1 MKFLLFGTG
10 NYYERYK
17 KWFPKADITALL
29 DNSERKQNT
38 LIDGIEVVAPK
49 DGIQREYDAIIILSF
64 YMKEMQEQLL
74 KLGVPQ
80 GKIYHFY
87 DLHQLL
93 RVGEWKQPVQYYGI
107 HRGALHPRHQSNNR
121 ILLLSQDLDLGGPA
135 LALYQ
140 AARALKRRGF
150 EVAYASM
157 IDGPLRDRLLQEKIS
172 VIVDVNMQIAVMED
186 CDWIKD
192 FRLLICNTINFHV
205 FLTKRIKGVPVIWWL
220 HDSAFFYQGI
230 KKRVLNEI
238 SMDHLT
244 VCSVGAVP
252 ERAIH
257 EVLPKIS
264 VKRLLY
270 GVEDYFSGSRMIQ
283 KEICFITIGYIEYR
297 KGQDILLKAIKL
309 LPQEIRKQAKFY
321 FVGQNTSMLAQE
333 VIKQAKNIPEVIVT
347 GAVDRDTVNEMLKQ
361 SDVMICPSRE
371 DPMPTVCAEAMMH
384 GVPCLVSDAIGTA
397 EYIRTGKNGLVFQN
411 GNIKMLAE
419 YIAWCVCNYKKV
431 NNMRMYARE
440 IYQKFFSVDVFEREL
455 LCFVNECITE
465 GHGSVE
471 EC

>member
-1 MKFLLFGTG
+1 
-10 NYYERYK
+10 
-17 KWFPKADITALL
+17 
-29 DNSERKQNT
+29 
-38 LIDGIEVVAPK
+38 
-49 DGIQREYDAIIILSF
+49 
-64 YMKEMQEQLL
+64 
-74 KLGVPQ
+74 
-80 GKIYHFY
+80 
-87 DLHQLL
+87 
-93 RVGEWKQPVQYYGI
+93 
-107 HRGALHPRHQSNNR
+107 
-121 ILLLSQDLDLGGPA
+121 
-135 LALYQ
+135 
-140 AARALKRRGF
+140 
-150 EVAYASM
+150 
-157 IDGPLRDRLLQEKIS
+157 
-172 VIVDVNMQIAVMED
+172 
-186 CDWIKD
+186 
-192 FRLLICNTINFHV
+192 
-205 FLTKRIKGVPVIWWL
+205 
-220 HDSAFFYQGI
+220 
-230 KKRVLNEI
+230 
-238 SMDHLT
+238 MDHLT